1 MRTDRELLQAALS
14 ALYQSVDLRL
24 DPSEELLKEIRAR
37 LAEPEDEPVAWLTNS
52 CTQENGIR
60 VYLHKENAL
69 DYSSDIAPLYRHP
82 PRTTGLDQL
91 LERIRFLEQQIA
103 ERKNK

>member
-1 MRTDRELLQAALS
+1 MRTDKQLLQAALT
-14 ALYQSVDLRL
+14 ALEVWSHR
-24 DPSEELLKEIRAR
+24 DPNTLPIVNEIRAR
-37 LAEPEDEPVAWLTNS
+37 LAEPEDEPAAWLANS

-82 PRTTGLDQL
+82 PRPTGLDQL
-91 LERIRFLEQQIA
+91 LEQIRFLEQQIA
-103 ERKNK
+103 EKNQ